1 MSNQIENI
9 MENKKTQIDLDW
21 EKARQNE
28 IIKCLDY
35 HDDFQRVMESL
46 PGFNESFRDLD
57 TIDCSDGRVL
67 SGRKI
72 GIAGSGILLPEEDR
86 KNFIE
91 QCKGKTKV
99 LTTHDDCGAAAEKFK
114 SLKPEEIPA
123 GVKTADEYGI
133 YCGAKT
139 AEELGAKHEHLGR
152 DEMANEYHNE
162 TALVIDQT
170 GKFDSTNLDGFPNH
184 FVCTGAGLGLS
195 AEYMKTEVKILT
207 GIALGHHGFGEKFN
221 SENPFHIIVSANDD
235 TQLKVWE
242 EIAKVAVKEF
252 GDRVKIDGFVALE
265 KE

>member
-9 MENKKTQIDLDW
+9 MENTKTQMDLDW
-21 EKARQNE
+21 EKIRQNE
-28 IIKCLDY
+28 VIKCLDSGGSL
-35 HDDFQRVMESL
+35 QEVMESF
-46 PGFNESFRDLD
+46 PEFKENFRDLD
-57 TIDCSDGRVL
+57 TIDCSDGRVV

-72 GIAGSGILLPEEDR
+72 GIAGSGILLSEEDR
-86 KNFIE
+86 KVFIE

-99 LTTHDDCGAAAEKFK
+99 LTTHDDCGAAALKFN
-114 SLKPEEIPA
+114 SLKAEEIPA
-123 GVKTADEYGI
+123 GVKTADEYGT
-133 YCGAKT
+133 YCGQKM
-139 AEELGAKHEHLGR
+139 AEDLGAKHEYLNR

-170 GKFDSTNLDGFPNH
+170 GKFDSTSLDGFPDH
-184 FVCTGAGLGLS
+184 FVCTGAGLGFS

-221 SENPFHIIVSANDD
+221 PENPFHIIVSATDD

-252 GDRVKIDGFVALE
+252 GDRVKVDGFIAPE